1 MSDTTGTAKVTDLPL
16 RCYLH
21 PTTETGV
28 VGILMRRDL
37 FIVICEVCLEK
48 LMSKLKDR
56 G

>member
-1 MSDTTGTAKVTDLPL
+1 MHMTETKTTDLPL

-21 PTTETGV
+21 PRTETGV

-37 FIVICEVCLEK
+37 FIVICELCLEK
-48 LMSKLKDR
+48 LMSKKKE